1 MKVLFVTHC
10 TGMAGANRSLF
21 QLILELRDDY
31 DVEPYVLL
39 PRDNSSTRT
48 LKDNLKEHG
57 IDFLECAIPF
67 FKQQTYNRY
76 TRFHYYE
83 CFKQL
88 KEVCETLRPMHFDI
102 VHSNSSVIDFG
113 GYISKILGIKHI
125 WHLRDFGDL
134 DYGLHSIWG
143 KRYEKATYKN
153 GDVFVAI
160 SEAVNRHFD
169 CVIDG
174 NKIQIVYNGIKP
186 NNSVPI
192 SLHANDKIQFLC
204 AGVICEAKNQM
215 EIIEAVDFLVHKK
228 NVTNFHLTIVGMAD
242 ENYLKKL
249 VEYVKLCGLQNYVTF
264 VGEIDGI
271 EQLASTMDVG
281 IVSSKC
287 EAFGRVTVEYMLQ
300 NLAVIAND
308 NGANQEIVVDG
319 QTGLIYQHNS
329 VESLAEKMK
338 MLIDDKEKLMTLAAN
353 GCEDAH
359 KRFLSSANTAA
370 IYKIYALLMAEMPN
384 DFVNVNKSDSVRIMT
399 SLYLKEIS
407 LFRVRQIG
415 SVVKSFILGR

>member
-1 MKVLFVTHC
+1 MKVLFATHC
-10 TGMAGANRSLF
+10 TGMAGANRSMF

-31 DVEPYVLL
+31 GVEPFVLL

-48 LKDNLKEHG
+48 LKDNLKEYG

-102 VHSNSSVIDFG
+102 VHSNSSVMDFG
-113 GYISKILGIKHI
+113 GYISRILGIKHV

-134 DYGLHSIWG
+134 DYGLYSIWG
-143 KRYEKATYKN
+143 KKYEKATYKN
-153 GDVFVAI
+153 GDTFIAI
-160 SEAVNRHFD
+160 SDAVKRHFD
-169 CVIDG
+169 GVIEEK
-174 NKIQIVYNGIKP
+174 KIRTIYNGIKP

-192 SLHANDKIQFLC
+192 SLHTNDKIQFLC

-242 ENYLKKL
+242 ENYLKQL
-249 VEYVKLCGLQNYVTF
+249 VEYVKLCGLQNHVTF

-329 VESLAEKMK
+329 VESLAEKMQ

-353 GCEDAH
+353 GCKNAQ
-359 KRFLSSANTAA
+359 KRFPSCANTESIFKVYTKLMSETPNNFININKTDSARMM
-370 IYKIYALLMAEMPN
+370 KI
-384 DFVNVNKSDSVRIMT
+384 
-399 SLYLKEIS
+399 LYLNELY
-407 LFRVRQIG
+407 LFRIRQMG
-415 SVVKSFILGR
+415 SAVKSFLINR